1 LRTRRSKLRL
11 YSLGRDVRAY
21 TRLRRSKA
29 CEVYLQ
35 TAAQREIHATMP
47 AQFPF
52 EEIPMR
58 QLFATCFRFAS
69 GMLIAP
75 HC

>member
-1 LRTRRSKLRL
+1 
-11 YSLGRDVRAY
+11 
-21 TRLRRSKA
+21 
-29 CEVYLQ
+29 
-35 TAAQREIHATMP
+35 MP

-52 EEIPMR
+52 EEFPMR